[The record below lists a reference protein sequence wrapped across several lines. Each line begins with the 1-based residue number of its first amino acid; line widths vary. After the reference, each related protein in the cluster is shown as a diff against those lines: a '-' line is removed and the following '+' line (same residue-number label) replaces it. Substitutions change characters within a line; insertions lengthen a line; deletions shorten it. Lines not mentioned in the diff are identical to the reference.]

1 MPDDAMDYDTPGT
14 EFHPCEK
21 PGCSLLIAYD
31 DEPYCFTHSPDSGST
46 VPGYSYKK
54 THSE

>member
-1 MPDDAMDYDTPGT
+1 MFIYDTS

-21 PGCSLLIAYD
+21 DGCSTNVIFD
-31 DEPYCFTHSPDSGST
+31 DEPYCFVHSDDFGSP

-54 THSE
+54 AHSQE